1 MRVLGLDRRVAE
13 ATKDMAQTL
22 VILGPSPSHSD
33 ENLVL
38 TGALGATNADI
49 ATVGVCSLEGRE
61 RIMFLFRRATSKH
74 AARASCMYIVTPR
87 TWMMMTT
94 TTTER
99 KGRSSSCLPA
109 CLPGVHAFG
118 KSGPTGRQ
126 KTLMRLNPDWRRKD
140 ALACLVSHTVLYLIK
155 V

>member
-49 ATVGVCSLEGRE
+49 ATVGFCSLEGRE

-99 KGRSSSCLPA
+99 KGRSRSCLPA
-109 CLPGVHAFG
+109 WRACIWKIRPHRAPEN
-118 KSGPTGRQ
+118 SRAAES
-126 KTLMRLNPDWRRKD
+126 RLASKKMPWR
-140 ALACLVSHTVLYLIK
+140 AWSHILYYT
-155 V
+155 